1 MYWIFFVLFIFAS
14 VTPEIIRGSVFGFQE
29 EVAETIIVF
38 LLGATGFLVFFL
50 KEKSMLRHVREKILL
65 QREKSDITKD
75 LSESY
80 SYIGE
85 TNRKL
90 DLMRNFISSIPDA
103 DVSFRKGK
111 PDTVYRSFSKTV
123 HPFCRTDS
131 FVLRIV
137 DAEQKSLEK
146 EIKTG
151 KCRACVLFD
160 VNRLLTLE
168 KSVSEADGCVIVR
181 SPKRFG
187 PYVSFLLFPKE
198 VNGIEDEHMLET
210 IATEGLVLFSL
221 ERRLPDGGNGKRT
234 GTL

>member
-1 MYWIFFVLFIFAS
+1 MYWIFFALFVVAAMI
-14 VTPEIIRGSVFGFQE
+14 PEIIRGSIFSLHE

-38 LLGATGFLVFFL
+38 LLGVTGFLMFFL

-111 PDTVYRSFSKTV
+111 PDPVYRSFSKMV

-131 FVLRIV
+131 FVLRIIDTERKNV
-137 DAEQKSLEK
+137 EK
-146 EIKTG
+146 EIRVG
-151 KCRACVLFD
+151 KCRPCVLFD
-160 VNRLLTLE
+160 ADRLLSLE
-168 KSVSEADGCVIVR
+168 KSLNEEDGCVIVR

-187 PYVSFLLFPKE
+187 PYVSFLMFPKA
-198 VNGIEDEHMLET
+198 VNGIEDEPMLET

-221 ERRLPDGGNGKRT
+221 ERHFPGNGNGGRT
-234 GTL
+234 DAL